1 MLIRSQDKNILFD
14 YQNAYIDRVGTCL
27 YFNPYASDL
36 TNNGIVLGCYSTEE
50 KALKV
55 LDGIQKYH
63 DSSMV
68 AYSMDGMI
76 ERVTD
81 IPNKTFEMPTDE
93 ELDEPTSQTIVDDV
107 NKLYEVTETDKELAD
122 ALNTVEN
129 YKRMLFGK

>member
-1 MLIRSQDKNILFD
+1 MLIRSQDKNRLFD

-27 YFNPYASDL
+27 YLCPYATNTL
-36 TNNGIVLGCYSTEE
+36 NNGILLGSYSTEE

-68 AYSMDGMI
+68 AYSMDGTI

-81 IPNKTFEMPTDE
+81 MPNKTFEMPTDE
-93 ELDEPTSQTIVDDV
+93 ELDEPTSQTIIDDV
-107 NKLYEVTETDKELAD
+107 NKLYEVTETERELAD
-122 ALNTVEN
+122 ALNSVKN
-129 YKRMLFGK
+129 YKNLLFGN